1 MEHADFNF
9 GKRKLYFLRLRRI
22 CQVLQCAK
30 TEGLS
35 QQWLGHHSFSVL
47 AAAEDF
53 RVISPSVKRR
63 IFCLMWHLLSKHRF
77 LEAARLLAHT
87 IHTHPFPPSWIWRI
101 AFHLFRCLDR
111 PENFRKFN
119 HALDQFRLADE
130 NNRVLERIMHH
141 MVRGEFLDAHN
152 CRSLKL
158 THRDRYTSSGSV
170 LTREPEFDHV
180 QRLQHLY
187 EGLCFYCLWLK
198 HLHSHGDDP
207 DEQATA
213 DELAERAF
221 YRLQEVEALVL
232 GGQVCDVF
240 IRPLVEILEYFC
252 EPHRARTLLLSYARH
267 LPENP
272 NTIRYLCEWYKRRLT
287 EPEAVCDSSISEST
301 VAFTDTTPA
310 DPVAIK
316 SSTPKA
322 LTTSKNTKR
331 LLRYRI
337 KLSKHVLPEPAPIAS
352 GPLSAAEERQ
362 LLRANHPHV
371 STIISCLKN
380 GFYFDA
386 LDISFLL
393 LDHPSWAVYNEPWK
407 LLRKSIETVGKQ
419 RPEVV
424 EAISVRRRIWL
435 QIHFQ
440 LKHLP
445 LSAQKVEK
453 LFSSS
458 TPIAVPSRHNSIG
471 PLLTVQSFHVY
482 TTEMNESSAMETST

>member
-1 MEHADFNF
+1 MENASFNF
-9 GKRKLYFLRLRRI
+9 GRRKLYFLRLRRL

-35 QQWLGHHSFSVL
+35 QKWLGHHSFSVL

-77 LEAARLLAHT
+77 HEAARLLVHT
-87 IHTHPFPPSWIWRI
+87 IHVHPFPPSWIWRI
-101 AFHLFRCLDR
+101 AFHLFRCLDT
-111 PENFRKFN
+111 PENFLRFN

-141 MVRGEFLDAHN
+141 MVRGELSDAHN

-170 LTREPEFDHV
+170 LTGEPEFDHV

-198 HLHSHGDDP
+198 HLHSHGGDP
-207 DEQATA
+207 DEQATT

-221 YRLQEVEALVL
+221 YRLQEVEALV
-232 GGQVCDVF
+232 
-240 IRPLVEILEYFC
+240 
-252 EPHRARTLLLSYARH
+252 
-267 LPENP
+267 
-272 NTIRYLCEWYKRRLT
+272 
-287 EPEAVCDSSISEST
+287 
-301 VAFTDTTPA
+301 
-310 DPVAIK
+310 
-316 SSTPKA
+316 
-322 LTTSKNTKR
+322 
-331 LLRYRI
+331 
-337 KLSKHVLPEPAPIAS
+337 S
-352 GPLSAAEERQ
+352 GFSL
-362 LLRANHPHV
+362 
-371 STIISCLKN
+371 
-380 GFYFDA
+380 DA

-407 LLRKSIETVGKQ
+407 LLRKSIETFGKQ
-419 RPEVV
+419 RPEVM
-424 EAISVRRRIWL
+424 EAISVRQRIWL

-445 LSAQKVEK
+445 LSAQKVK
-453 LFSSS
+453 KIFSNS
-458 TPIAVPSRHNSIG
+458 TSTVIANGHDPFG
-471 PLLTVQSFHVY
+471 PLLIVQPLHEHK
-482 TTEMNESSAMETST
+482 TEVDDSSAMETST